1 MFMAWIRIHIFPVRI
16 QDPYS
21 RQNEVDPKS
30 TVIKSILKELNNTF
44 QFVISVRSLKG
55 GLVSLR

>member
-1 MFMAWIRIHIFPVRI
+1 MTWIRIHIFPVRI

-21 RQNEVDPKS
+21 RQSEVDPKS

-44 QFVISVRSLKG
+44 QFVISVRSLKE

>member
-1 MFMAWIRIHIFPVRI
+1 MAWIRIHIFPVRI